1 MKNRYLTLSIIC
13 LVFLFIQFGGGTFIA
28 NADELSD
35 SISEQLNN
43 IDLSGLEGFF
53 NNIDNL
59 PNGVDFFT
67 YVFSMLNGEMSL
79 SFDSVFSYL
88 FNAFFNNVFNS
99 LPTFIS
105 IIAISVFCSIMQS
118 VRSSFLSD
126 STADMILFVSL
137 ISIILLLTSEI
148 VSVWKSTQIAIKNI
162 ANLTEIM
169 SPIILTLMVASGGT
183 VSASVYQP
191 TVVFLS
197 NGVINIFLIAVLPIV
212 GLIIVFNVISNFSD
226 SVKLNKFTELFS
238 GVIKWIIGIII
249 TVFSIFITVQGISSA
264 TFDGISI
271 KATKFA
277 ISNSVP
283 IIGGF
288 LKDGFDL
295 VVAGSILIKNVIGI
309 TCVFALF
316 YVIISPVLYIA
327 AFSLLLKLV
336 CAVIEPI
343 VDTRIVS
350 FCSSTSKCITYL
362 AVSLLAV
369 GFMLF
374 LTILLITFSASVFI

>member
-1 MKNRYLTLSIIC
+1 MKSRYLTLSIIC
-13 LVFLFIQFGGGTFIA
+13 LVFLLIQLAGGSFIA

-43 IDLSGLEGFF
+43 IDLSELESFF

-59 PNGVDFFT
+59 PNGVDFFS
-67 YVFSMLNGEMSL
+67 YVLSMLNGQYNL
-79 SFDSVFSYL
+79 SFDSVISYL
-88 FNAFFNNVFNS
+88 FNAFFNNVFRS
-99 LPTFIS
+99 LPTFMS
-105 IIAISVFCSIMQS
+105 IIAISIFCSIMQS

-137 ISIILLLTSEI
+137 ISIILLLTGEL
-148 VSVWKSTQIAIKNI
+148 VSLYENTQITIKNI

-197 NGVINIFLIAVLPIV
+197 SGVVNIFLIAVLPMI
-212 GLIIVFNVISNFSD
+212 GTIIVFNVISNFSD
-226 SVKLNKFTELFS
+226 SVKLNKYTELFS

-327 AFSLLLKLV
+327 SFSLLLKLV

-343 VDTRIVS
+343 VDARIVS

>member
-1 MKNRYLTLSIIC
+1 MKSRYLTLSIIC
-13 LVFLFIQFGGGTFIA
+13 LVFLLIQFAGGSFIA

-43 IDLSGLEGFF
+43 IDLSELESFF

-59 PNGVDFFT
+59 PSGIDFFS
-67 YVFSMLNGEMSL
+67 YVLSMLNGQYNL
-79 SFDSVFSYL
+79 NFDSVISYL
-88 FNAFFNNVFNS
+88 FNAFFNNVFRS
-99 LPTFIS
+99 LPTFMS
-105 IIAISVFCSIMQS
+105 IIAISIFCSIMQS

-137 ISIILLLTSEI
+137 ISIILLLTGEL
-148 VSVWKSTQIAIKNI
+148 VSLYENTQITIKNI

-197 NGVINIFLIAVLPIV
+197 SGVVNIFLIAVLPMI
-212 GLIIVFNVISNFSD
+212 GTIIVFNVISNFSD
-226 SVKLNKFTELFS
+226 SVKLNKYTELFS

-327 AFSLLLKLV
+327 SFSLLLKLV

-343 VDTRIVS
+343 VDARIVS